1 MSFDEIEKYDSVMES
16 IDIEGTMDMIRDQIE
31 MPGESMANYLKTV
44 LDKLSKSD
52 KISFCEEVSLL
63 LEKTFPIKFEEDAR
77 EDYHLIYNTY
87 KLLIENLVSSFTVFI
102 SQYINDF
109 SKKKSFL
116 KTYSHIKPTKTAKN
130 MSKESYIVITN
141 MYNII
146 SDICDMDIPIDTYL
160 ENLDRGSE
168 YIMPTYMLDAF
179 NSGKISEEGL
189 VKRIYKILESRG
201 LLDAIITK
209 VLMDYTNKNKT
220 STDVSFNN
228 ELTELEDEELEDAD
242 E

>member
-1 MSFDEIEKYDSVMES
+1 
-16 IDIEGTMDMIRDQIE
+16 
-31 MPGESMANYLKTV
+31 
-44 LDKLSKSD
+44 
-52 KISFCEEVSLL
+52 
-63 LEKTFPIKFEEDAR
+63 
-77 EDYHLIYNTY
+77 
-87 KLLIENLVSSFTVFI
+87 
-102 SQYINDF
+102 
-109 SKKKSFL
+109 
-116 KTYSHIKPTKTAKN
+116 
-130 MSKESYIVITN
+130 
-141 MYNII
+141 
-146 SDICDMDIPIDTYL
+146 
-160 ENLDRGSE
+160 
-168 YIMPTYMLDAF
+168 MLDAF